1 MIYIK
6 NYIDSVSLMDSRQK
20 RELILSATDARALRD
35 ELAKLLAEVCEL
47 RESASKTQTVEI
59 DLSGGKW

>member
-1 MIYIK
+1 
-6 NYIDSVSLMDSRQK
+6 MDSRQK